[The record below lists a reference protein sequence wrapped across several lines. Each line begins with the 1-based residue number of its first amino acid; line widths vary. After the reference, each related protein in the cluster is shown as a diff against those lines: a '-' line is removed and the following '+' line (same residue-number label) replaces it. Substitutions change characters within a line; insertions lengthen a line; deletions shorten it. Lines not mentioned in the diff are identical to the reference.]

1 MSEPTA
7 RASQRLRRERTGAGN
22 AAAYAWFR
30 TAALA
35 VGIVV
40 LAMLPLNSTPYTNY
54 QIALVATYA
63 VAILGLNLVSGYAGQ
78 ISLGQSAFFGL
89 GAYCAAI
96 ATVRAGWPL
105 PASFLLACALPAA
118 VGLLVAIPAVRLRG
132 HGLAIFT
139 LALPLIGVAL
149 AKRFIGLTGGSEGLS
164 ARISRAPAWTGLDTD
179 QWTYYVVLAI
189 AGALFLL
196 ARNMVTG
203 RLGRA
208 LSTIRENEVVAV
220 SMGISPQKYKA
231 LAFAMAAAFGGA
243 AGWLYVYTIGFVSPV
258 EMEFLLSINLL
269 AMMIVGG
276 MGSVLGSLSGRRAVR
291 LHSHCCRDGGPRPHH
306 PALRRDPRVG
316 ALLRSGRYRSG
327 AAPGRRLARRP
338 AGRARPG
345 PAGSERRRDR
355 GAGSVSRDQDLDDG
369 WRRRASAPRI
379 QGRCIVRQRFMVRQ
393 RSCATATAQ
402 QLPRA
407 RRGDRGDR
415 SAFLPAADAMRA
427 GPRRL
432 PGSPTPR

>member
-1 MSEPTA
+1 MRPGG
-7 RASQRLRRERTGAGN
+7 RLR
-22 AAAYAWFR
+22 AAA
-30 TAALA
+30 AAAVVLVLA
-35 VGIVV
+35 V
-40 LAMLPLNSTPYTNY
+40 LPLNSTPYTNY

-105 PASFLLACALPAA
+105 PASFLLACVLPAA

-149 AKRFIGLTGGSEGLS
+149 AKRYVGLTGGSEGLG

-179 QWTYYVVLAI
+179 QWTYYVVLAL

-196 ARNMVTG
+196 ARNLVTG

-208 LSTIRENEVVAV
+208 LSVVRANEVAAV
-220 SMGISPQKYKA
+220 SMGISPRKYKA
-231 LAFAMAAAFGGA
+231 LAFAMAAGWGGA

-276 MGSVLGSLSGRRAVR
+276 MGSVLGSLLGGVLYVYIPVVAGTVDPVRTTLLYGAILVLVLFFAPGGIARALHRAGER
-291 LHSHCCRDGGPRPHH
+291 LGGPR
-306 PALRRDPRVG
+306 VG
-316 ALLRSGRYRSG
+316 RG
-327 AAPGRRLARRP
+327 PG
-338 AGRARPG
+338 
-345 PAGSERRRDR
+345 
-355 GAGSVSRDQDLDDG
+355 DQDLATVG
-369 WRRRASAPRI
+369 GAVRRR
-379 QGRCIVRQRFMVRQ
+379 
-393 RSCATATAQ
+393 
-402 QLPRA
+402 
-407 RRGDRGDR
+407 
-415 SAFLPAADAMRA
+415 
-427 GPRRL
+427 
-432 PGSPTPR
+432 PGHKEGA

>member
-1 MSEPTA
+1 MN
-7 RASQRLRRERTGAGN
+7 QRRR
-22 AAAYAWFR
+22 WFR

-35 VGIVV
+35 AGIIV
-40 LAMLPLNSTPYTNY
+40 LAVLPLNSTAYTNY

-105 PASFLLACALPAA
+105 PASFLLACILPAA
-118 VGLLVAIPAVRLRG
+118 VGVLVAIPAVRLRG

-149 AKRFIGLTGGSEGLS
+149 AKRFNGLTGGSEGLS
-164 ARISRAPAWTGLDTD
+164 ARIARAPAWTGLDTD

-196 ARNMVTG
+196 ARNMVIG

-220 SMGISPQKYKA
+220 SMGISAHRYKG
-231 LAFAMAAAFGGA
+231 LAFAMAAAYGGA

-258 EMEFLLSINLL
+258 EMELLLSINLL
-269 AMMIVGG
+269 AVMIVGG
-276 MGSVLGSLSGRRAVR
+276 MGSVLGSLLGGVLYVYVPVVAGTVDPVR
-291 LHSHCCRDGGPRPHH
+291 TTLLYGAILLLVLFTAPGGIAR
-306 PALRRDPRVG
+306 ALRRTGD
-316 ALLRSGRYRSG
+316 
-327 AAPGRRLARRP
+327 RL
-338 AGRARPG
+338 GEWFG
-345 PAGSERRRDR
+345 
-355 GAGSVSRDQDLDDG
+355 
-369 WRRRASAPRI
+369 RRRAGRDPGPPGPSA
-379 QGRCIVRQRFMVRQ
+379 V
-393 RSCATATAQ
+393 ATTEHA
-402 QLPRA
+402 
-407 RRGDRGDR
+407 
-415 SAFLPAADAMRA
+415 
-427 GPRRL
+427 
-432 PGSPTPR
+432 GSPASTT

>member
-7 RASQRLRRERTGAGN
+7 REHRSELASEQRTERGGEQALTAARTNDVAGGSGHN
-22 AAAYAWFR
+22 YGRWLR

-35 VGIVV
+35 GGIIV

-54 QIALVATYA
+54 QVALVATYG

-89 GAYCAAI
+89 GGYCAAI

-118 VGLLVAIPAVRLRG
+118 VGLLIAIPAVRLRG

-149 AKRFIGLTGGSEGLS
+149 AKRYADLTGGSEGLS
-164 ARISRAPAWTGLDTD
+164 ARIARAPAWTALDTD

-189 AGALFLL
+189 AGAMFLL
-196 ARNMVTG
+196 ARNMVAG

-220 SMGISPQKYKA
+220 SMGISLQKYKA

-258 EMEFLLSINLL
+258 EMELLLSINLL

-276 MGSVLGSLSGRRAVR
+276 MGSVLGSLLGGVLYVYIPIVAGTVDPVRTTLLYGAILLLVLFFAPGGMARAIRRLRDLLRDRQAGRRR
-291 LHSHCCRDGGPRPHH
+291 GSGP
-306 PALRRDPRVG
+306 PR
-316 ALLRSGRYRSG
+316 
-327 AAPGRRLARRP
+327 GRRSLR
-338 AGRARPG
+338 AGR
-345 PAGSERRRDR
+345 S
-355 GAGSVSRDQDLDDG
+355 S
-369 WRRRASAPRI
+369 SAA
-379 QGRCIVRQRFMVRQ
+379 
-393 RSCATATAQ
+393 ATADTDAV
-402 QLPRA
+402 
-407 RRGDRGDR
+407 
-415 SAFLPAADAMRA
+415 PAARER
-427 GPRRL
+427 G
-432 PGSPTPR
+432 